1 MRRAARHMRRDMRDL
16 KVQEEETSDMLLSEL
31 YAWQR
36 VLDVPVAELLVDNDG
51 SLSPPVLERAR
62 LVKLMKTA
70 AALLDKA
77 DNPSIR
83 RLTQTL
89 IDQLTEIMPELRG
102 VSPWHAVGQ
111 RRTLDEFGRAVE
123 RGMNVPWWAES

>member
-1 MRRAARHMRRDMRDL
+1 MRRDMRDL

-70 AALLDKA
+70 AAILDKA

-83 RLTQTL
+83 RMAQTL
-89 IDQLTEIMPELRG
+89 IDQLTEIMPELQG